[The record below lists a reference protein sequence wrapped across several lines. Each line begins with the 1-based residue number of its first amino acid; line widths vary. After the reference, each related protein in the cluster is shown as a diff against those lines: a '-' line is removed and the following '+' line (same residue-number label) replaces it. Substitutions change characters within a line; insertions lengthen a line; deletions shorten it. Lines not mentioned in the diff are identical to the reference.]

1 MAGDPSRDST
11 APQPADAVPLSLAK
25 EILKAGRDALRNFGA
40 LLLNSWRWA
49 AHTFPPLGRAGEFA
63 WEVARKYYKDDCLS
77 YAAGLSFW
85 LIISLVPMTTLLFKV
100 LGLVL
105 GNRAYA
111 EGSQRILENIV
122 PFLPKNFVQDATVH
136 SREVGG
142 GLSLSWAVLLFG
154 SYWGISQ
161 LDTSLAH
168 VFGLRIKKHRQTRKN
183 PILRQLA
190 ILVGG
195 LIMLVVFMALLIGG
209 ALRKH
214 LPLRQTELLPYM
226 PVLLGLVVVTVVL
239 QHIPRLHVKFRHAL
253 LGAAISTGLWWTAKG
268 IFTVYLNHTVT
279 WGIMYG
285 SLVSM
290 VAGLTFLYYSCAI
303 FLLGA
308 EITAAFYRH
317 EVQQTGGFQ
326 IPPELRN
333 KG

>member
-1 MAGDPSRDST
+1 MAAEPTRDGA
-11 APQPADAVPLSLAK
+11 APPASVFG
-25 EILKAGRDALRNFGA
+25 EVVQAGRNAVRNFGA
-40 LLLNSWRWA
+40 LVINSWRWA
-49 AHTFPPLGRAGEFA
+49 AHTFPPVGRAGEFT
-63 WEVARKYYKDDCLS
+63 WEVLRKYYKDDCLS

-105 GNRAYA
+105 GTRAYA
-111 EGSQRILENIV
+111 EGTQRILEGIV
-122 PFLPKNFVQDATVH
+122 PFLPKTFVQDATIH

-183 PILRQLA
+183 PLLRQLA

-195 LIMLVVFMALLIGG
+195 LVMLVVFMALMVGG
-209 ALRKH
+209 ALRRH
-214 LPLRQTELLPYM
+214 LPFRQSELLPYL
-226 PVLLGLVVVTVVL
+226 PVILGLVMVTVVL
-239 QHIPRLHVKFRHAL
+239 QHIPRLHVKFRHAF
-253 LGAAISTGLWWTAKG
+253 LGAAISTGLWWMAKG
-268 IFTVYLNHTVT
+268 IFTVYLSHAIT
-279 WGIMYG
+279 WDILYG
-285 SLVSM
+285 SLVGM

-333 KG
+333 RG

>member
-1 MAGDPSRDST
+1 VAAEPSRDGA
-11 APQPADAVPLSLAK
+11 APSSGLFG
-25 EILKAGRDALRNFGA
+25 EIAKAGRNALRNFGA
-40 LLLNSWRWA
+40 LLLRAWRWA
-49 AHTFPPLGRAGEFA
+49 AQTFPPLGRAGEFA
-63 WEVARKYYKDDCLS
+63 WEVLRKYYKDDCLS

-105 GNRAYA
+105 GTRAYA
-111 EGSQRILENIV
+111 ESTQRILEGIV
-122 PFLPKNFVQDATVH
+122 PFLPKTFVQDATVH
-136 SREVGG
+136 SRQVGG

-183 PILRQLA
+183 PLLRQLS

-195 LIMLVVFMALLIGG
+195 LVMLVIFMALMVGG

-214 LPLRQTELLPYM
+214 MPFRQSELLPYL
-226 PVLLGLVVVTVVL
+226 PVILGLVVVTVVL
-239 QHIPRLHVKFRHAL
+239 QHMPRLHVKFRHAF
-253 LGAAISTGLWWTAKG
+253 LGAAISTGLWWMAKG
-268 IFTVYLNHTVT
+268 IFTVYLSHAIT
-279 WGIMYG
+279 WDILYG
-285 SLVSM
+285 SLVGM

-317 EVQQTGGFQ
+317 EVQQTGAFHV
-326 IPPELRN
+326 PPELRN